1 MAIMG
6 RVGAIIE
13 NKHSEQGSRKE
24 RRAAI
29 TPGGVLLAG
38 KEPS

>member
-6 RVGAIIE
+6 RVGAIRE
-13 NKHSEQGSRKE
+13 NNVLSKVLEEKSSHISEGKCCW
-24 RRAAI
+24 
-29 TPGGVLLAG
+29 AG